1 MPDHRPGGPLDIRFD
16 VEDGRV
22 VLRLSDAEHGGGMNL
37 HFPSAAW
44 AQVWLDE
51 LATQLA
57 DIEAEQV
64 FG

>member
-1 MPDHRPGGPLDIRFD
+1 MPDDRPGGPLDIRFD
-16 VEDGRV
+16 REGDGV
-22 VLRLSDAEHGGGMNL
+22 VLRFSDAEHGGGMNL

>member
-1 MPDHRPGGPLDIRFD
+1 MPDCRPGGPLDVRFD
-16 VEDGRV
+16 RDGESV
-22 VLRLSDAEHGGGMNL
+22 VLRFSDAAFGGGMSL
-37 HFPSAAW
+37 YFPSAAW